1 MLKED
6 FKEYTIE
13 SKDLRKEYDQ
23 TIDKLEKS
31 IQAILETLG
40 EKESLI
46 IANGIVQKMIHVFY
60 ASFLDYFESKL
71 VELGDFISE
80 SEGIIKFAGE
90 YQ

>member
-1 MLKED
+1 M
-6 FKEYTIE
+6 
-13 SKDLRKEYDQ
+13 
-23 TIDKLEKS
+23 
-31 IQAILETLG
+31 

-46 IANGIVQKMIHVFY
+46 IANGIVQKMVHVFY